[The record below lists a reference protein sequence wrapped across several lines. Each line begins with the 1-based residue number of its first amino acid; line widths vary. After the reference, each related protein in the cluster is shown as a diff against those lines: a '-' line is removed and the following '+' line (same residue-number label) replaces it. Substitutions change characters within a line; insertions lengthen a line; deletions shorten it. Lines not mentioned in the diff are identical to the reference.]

1 MFNTKVRSNL
11 EIKLNEYDDDYQ
23 TAYIAYLQMFDA
35 NNRKERKELLK
46 RIILDSHVAAMFYKN
61 CYPNEMEQEIAFDSI
76 SNDVDSTFFFLREC
90 NPEGKYREESI
101 KILLCV
107 DDYAYA
113 AARTCELSSEERQK
127 IYSRYSYKWNLTTD
141 LQEYFDYCMLF
152 QDMLATEEIELLV
165 EMIYENGDNTKAEA
179 ILTGPFI
186 ISDYL
191 RDKLESI
198 FIVNKLKGDQNET
211 INC

>member
-1 MFNTKVRSNL
+1 MYNTQVLNLL
-11 EIKLNEYDDDYQ
+11 EIKLDEPDDNYR

-46 RIILDSHVAAMFYKN
+46 QIILDPHVAVLFFKN
-61 CYPNEMEQEIAFDSI
+61 CYPNESEQEIAFDSI
-76 SNDVDSTFFFLREC
+76 SNDIDSTFSFLKEC
-90 NPEGKYREESI
+90 NPEGKYRDEALA
-101 KILLCV
+101 ILLCV

-113 AARTCELSSEERQK
+113 AAKVCQLSAEERQS
-127 IYSRYSYKWNLTTD
+127 IYKKYSNRWNLTED

-152 QDMLATEEIELLV
+152 QDLLVQEEIELLV
-165 EMIYENGDNTKAEA
+165 EMIYSSCDIIKAETL
-179 ILTGPFI
+179 LTSSFV

-198 FIVNKLKGDQNET
+198 FIINKLKGDQSEAV
-211 INC
+211 NC